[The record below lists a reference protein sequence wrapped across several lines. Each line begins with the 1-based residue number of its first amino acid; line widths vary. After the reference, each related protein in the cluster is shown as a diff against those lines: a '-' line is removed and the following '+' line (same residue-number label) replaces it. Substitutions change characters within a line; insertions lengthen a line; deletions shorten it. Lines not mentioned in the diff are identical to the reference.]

1 MALAKKQPA
10 STVAASFADPNA
22 SSKSTATRT
31 QTQAASAAFTK
42 RKPVKPTAATVFAN
56 SDVKSS
62 SASTTSTSDRSQ
74 YSTSSTGPSVIKVQR
89 APVSDASGMGQGM
102 AKKSGKTFQE
112 SQDEL
117 FSKLEDL
124 ASTKTRVNPL
134 DKVPPGSLTT
144 TQQKGMKRSTGF
156 SITTPTRTTPSN
168 KSVTFNQG
176 QSKQTTLGNSSTA
189 SLKPQ
194 LRRSSTGF
202 QQQGKGF
209 GPRRKINSAQFK
221 TPSTVEMAELAE
233 IVVANASPP
242 KIQNKL
248 RKRASTLSLT
258 TTTFMPPSIKNPVI
272 VAMTPNGGHEVMDFD
287 FRQRY
292 EVALRDA
299 MNWEKKYSSAQHQIH
314 YEREQWE
321 EKYGELEK
329 MLHNQESIK
338 SETNVEKM
346 NSLLDTVQ
354 QLQMANEV
362 FRKQLKDAGIEPDP
376 KPAVEYHSHH
386 LLVGED
392 DDRTV
397 LEENELIQEKSII
410 TNQKIAHLSSEIN
423 NAAIAISQTINYV
436 QLRYL
441 TQMLDAAEH
450 VSTQK
455 RTRAMSNSFLS
466 DMLSRGVKKAGPLQA
481 KNTTSIATQTP
492 PSILTALQ
500 LQQAESSTFRPLES
514 KLNKSFSF
522 TSSLL
527 NLAGLNTQNNSTSTS
542 ELQYRLKGRALD
554 DRSQLIHCRPGIPP
568 VIVQDLKGSPRSPEP
583 IDLLANS
590 RVVPIPKFQY
600 ASPTTSQLRIF
611 VPDGF
616 GHMASSV
623 SSGSQS
629 GSMHNGSSGEDGLMR
644 QSAPDVSLLM
654 SSQSQGQGNGWLR
667 AGGKY
672 PLPLNLAPK
681 PSSETNMTN
690 TSLQR
695 AMSQQFLSPEMAM
708 HYRP

>member
-1 MALAKKQPA
+1 
-10 STVAASFADPNA
+10 
-22 SSKSTATRT
+22 
-31 QTQAASAAFTK
+31 
-42 RKPVKPTAATVFAN
+42 
-56 SDVKSS
+56 
-62 SASTTSTSDRSQ
+62 
-74 YSTSSTGPSVIKVQR
+74 
-89 APVSDASGMGQGM
+89 
-102 AKKSGKTFQE
+102 
-112 SQDEL
+112 
-117 FSKLEDL
+117 
-124 ASTKTRVNPL
+124 
-134 DKVPPGSLTT
+134 
-144 TQQKGMKRSTGF
+144 MKRSTGF
-156 SITTPTRTTPSN
+156 SASTPTRTAPNN
-168 KSVTFNQG
+168 KSITFNQG
-176 QSKQTTLGNSSTA
+176 QSRQTTLGNSSTA

-194 LRRSSTGF
+194 MRRSSTGF

-209 GPRRKINSAQFK
+209 GIGTSPSGGMSMTYNPPAAERPREPRRRLNSAQFK

-242 KIQNKL
+242 KVQNKL

-258 TTTFMPPSIKNPVI
+258 TTTFMSQAVHNPVI

-292 EVALRDA
+292 EAALKDA
-299 MNWEKKYSSAQHQIH
+299 MTWEKKYSSAQHQIH

-329 MLHNQESIK
+329 TLHNQESIK
-338 SETNVEKM
+338 TETNVEKM

-354 QLQMANEV
+354 QLQMANEM
-362 FRKQLKDAGIEPDP
+362 FRKQLMDAGIDPDP
-376 KPAVEYHSHH
+376 TPAVEYHWHH
-386 LLVGED
+386 LLVGENE
-392 DDRTV
+392 DRTV
-397 LEENELIQEKSII
+397 LEENELIQEKSLVI
-410 TNQKIAHLSSEIN
+410 NQKIAHLSSEIN

-492 PSILTALQ
+492 PSVLTALQ
-500 LQQAESSTFRPLES
+500 LQQAGSSTFRPLET

-527 NLAGLNTQNNSTSTS
+527 NLAGLNTQHSSTSTNAS

-554 DRSQLIHCRPGIPP
+554 DRSQLIHCRSGIPP
-568 VIVQDLKGSPRSPEP
+568 VIVQDLKGSPRSPES
-583 IDLLANS
+583 IDLTS

-611 VPDGF
+611 VPDGL
-616 GHMASSV
+616 GHLTSSV

-629 GSMHNGSSGEDGLMR
+629 GSVHNGYSGKDGSLR
-644 QSAPDVSLLM
+644 RSASDVSLLM
-654 SSQSQGQGNGWLR
+654 SSHSQGP
-667 AGGKY
+667 A
-672 PLPLNLAPK
+672 
-681 PSSETNMTN
+681 
-690 TSLQR
+690 
-695 AMSQQFLSPEMAM
+695 
-708 HYRP
+708 

>member
-22 SSKSTATRT
+22 SSKSTVTRT
-31 QTQAASAAFTK
+31 QTQSASAAFTK
-42 RKPVKPTAATVFAN
+42 RKPVKPTAASVFAN

-74 YSTSSTGPSVIKVQR
+74 YSTSSTGPSVNNVQR
-89 APVSDASGMGQGM
+89 NPVPDASGMGLGM
-102 AKKSGKTFQE
+102 AKKPAKTFQE

-117 FSKLEDL
+117 FSKLEEL
-124 ASTKTRVNPL
+124 AATKTRVNPL
-134 DKVPPGSLTT
+134 DKVPPSSLTT
-144 TQQKGMKRSTGF
+144 AQQKGMKRSTGF
-156 SITTPTRTTPSN
+156 SITTPTRTTPGN

-176 QSKQTTLGNSSTA
+176 QSKQITLGNSSPA

-194 LRRSSTGF
+194 RRSSTGF
-202 QQQGKGF
+202 QQQGKDF

-242 KIQNKL
+242 KVQNKL
-248 RKRASTLSLT
+248 RKR
-258 TTTFMPPSIKNPVI
+258 
-272 VAMTPNGGHEVMDFD
+272 
-287 FRQRY
+287 Y
-292 EVALRDA
+292 EAALRDA
-299 MNWEKKYSSAQHQIH
+299 MTWEKKYSSAQHQIH

-338 SETNVEKM
+338 TETNVEKM

-376 KPAVEYHSHH
+376 KPAVEYHWHH
-386 LLVGED
+386 LLMGEN

-423 NAAIAISQTINYV
+423 NVAIAISQTINYI

-450 VSTQK
+450 VPTQK

-500 LQQAESSTFRPLES
+500 LQQAESSLRPLEN

-527 NLAGLNTQNNSTSTS
+527 NLAGLNTQHNSSSTS

-590 RVVPIPKFQY
+590 RVAPIPKFQY
-600 ASPTTSQLRIF
+600 ASPTTSQLRLF

-616 GHMASSV
+616 GHMTSSV
-623 SSGSQS
+623 SNGSQG
-629 GSMHNGSSGEDGLMR
+629 GSMHNGSSGEDGWLR
-644 QSAPDVSLLM
+644 QSAPDISSLM
-654 SSQSQGQGNGWLR
+654 SSQSQGHGNGWLR

-672 PLPLNLAPK
+672 PLPHNLAPK
-681 PSSETNMTN
+681 HSSETSMTK
-690 TSLQR
+690 TSLHR
-695 AMSQQFLSPEMAM
+695 AMSEQFLSPEMAM

>member
-31 QTQAASAAFTK
+31 QTQSVSAAFTK
-42 RKPVKPTAATVFAN
+42 RKPVKPTAASVFAN

-74 YSTSSTGPSVIKVQR
+74 YSASSTGPSVINVQR
-89 APVSDASGMGQGM
+89 DPVPDASGMGQGM
-102 AKKSGKTFQE
+102 AKKPAKTFQE

-124 ASTKTRVNPL
+124 AATRTRVNPL

-144 TQQKGMKRSTGF
+144 AQQKGIKRSTGF
-156 SITTPTRTTPSN
+156 SITTPTRTTPGN

-176 QSKQTTLGNSSTA
+176 QSKQTILGNSSPG

-194 LRRSSTGF
+194 RRSSTGF

-242 KIQNKL
+242 KVQNKL
-248 RKRASTLSLT
+248 RKR
-258 TTTFMPPSIKNPVI
+258 
-272 VAMTPNGGHEVMDFD
+272 
-287 FRQRY
+287 Y
-292 EVALRDA
+292 EAALRDA
-299 MNWEKKYSSAQHQIH
+299 MTWEKKYSSAQHQIH

-338 SETNVEKM
+338 TETNVEKM

-376 KPAVEYHSHH
+376 KPAVEYHWHH
-386 LLVGED
+386 LLMGEN

-423 NAAIAISQTINYV
+423 NVAIAISQTINYV

-500 LQQAESSTFRPLES
+500 LQQAESSLRPLEN

-527 NLAGLNTQNNSTSTS
+527 NLAGLNTQHNSTSTS
-542 ELQYRLKGRALD
+542 ELQYRLKGMALD

-600 ASPTTSQLRIF
+600 ASPTSSQLRLF

-616 GHMASSV
+616 GHMTSSV

-629 GSMHNGSSGEDGLMR
+629 GSMHNGSSGEDGWLR
-644 QSAPDVSLLM
+644 QSAPDISLLM

-667 AGGKY
+667 TGGKY
-672 PLPLNLAPK
+672 PLPRNLTSK
-681 PSSETNMTN
+681 PSSETSMTK
-690 TSLQR
+690 TSLHR